1 MNIISSIVNNMTIRE
16 RKDGRLEG
24 RISIRGKRIGF
35 YGKTKTEVKNQAKEH
50 LQKVENGYKEPK
62 NVIFNEYM
70 EYWLTTFKKN
80 KIEFS
85 SYNRLCSVYAHQ
97 IHDSIGNKKIGQIT
111 TKDIQ
116 DLIDSHANPLDPA
129 VKPLALS
136 GLKRILNL
144 LNPCLKKAVEEGAIQ
159 KNPCEHVILPK
170 ESCILK
176 KTKQQFSLSDKELEE
191 FKVAAL
197 SKYKST
203 KDYRSRDA
211 LVLLLMLNLGLRV
224 GELLALEWTDVD
236 LQSEVVHISKTVQE
250 GITDYE
256 GGNEKKKNYQKTK
269 SSTKTPSGVRVLA
282 LNSMVLYYI
291 DELQKYD
298 ERHQITSKY
307 VACTGVGTM
316 NCSRNLQRS
325 LDRVINR
332 TNIQKHV
339 SLHTLRHTFGS
350 TLLRNGVN
358 IEVVSKLMGHSNITI
373 TYNKYIHVIQEEEAK
388 AMNGVNIC

>member
-1 MNIISSIVNNMTIRE
+1 M
-16 RKDGRLEG
+16 
-24 RISIRGKRIGF
+24 
-35 YGKTKTEVKNQAKEH
+35 
-50 LQKVENGYKEPK
+50 
-62 NVIFNEYM
+62 
-70 EYWLTTFKKN
+70 
-80 KIEFS
+80 
-85 SYNRLCSVYAHQ
+85 
-97 IHDSIGNKKIGQIT
+97 QIT

-144 LNPCLKKAVEEGAIQ
+144 LNPCLKKAVEEGVIQ

-298 ERHQITSKY
+298 ERHQIRSKY

>member
-24 RISIRGKRIGF
+24 RISIQGKRIGF

-97 IHDSIGNKKIGQIT
+97 IHNSIGNKKIGQIT

-116 DLIDSHANPLDPA
+116 DLIDSHTNPLDPA

-144 LNPCLKKAVEEGAIQ
+144 LNPCLKKAVEEGVIQ

-358 IEVVSKLMGHSNITI
+358 IEVVSKLMGYSNITI

>member
-1 MNIISSIVNNMTIRE
+1 M
-16 RKDGRLEG
+16 
-24 RISIRGKRIGF
+24 
-35 YGKTKTEVKNQAKEH
+35 
-50 LQKVENGYKEPK
+50 
-62 NVIFNEYM
+62 
-70 EYWLTTFKKN
+70 
-80 KIEFS
+80 
-85 SYNRLCSVYAHQ
+85 
-97 IHDSIGNKKIGQIT
+97 
-111 TKDIQ
+111 
-116 DLIDSHANPLDPA
+116 DPA

-144 LNPCLKKAVEEGAIQ
+144 LNPCLKKAVEEGVIQ

-236 LQSEVVHISKTVQE
+236 LQSEVVHIRKTVQE

-256 GGNEKKKNYQKTK
+256 GENEKKKNYQKTK

-298 ERHQITSKY
+298 ERHQIRSKY

-325 LDRVINR
+325 L
-332 TNIQKHV
+332 
-339 SLHTLRHTFGS
+339 
-350 TLLRNGVN
+350 
-358 IEVVSKLMGHSNITI
+358 IEL
-373 TYNKYIHVIQEEEAK
+373 
-388 AMNGVNIC
+388 

>member
-24 RISIRGKRIGF
+24 RISIQGKRIGF

-116 DLIDSHANPLDPA
+116 DLIDSHANPLDSA

-144 LNPCLKKAVEEGAIQ
+144 LNPCLKKAVEEGVIQ

-256 GGNEKKKNYQKTK
+256 GGNDKKKNYQKTK

-291 DELQKYD
+291 GELQKYD

>member
-24 RISIRGKRIGF
+24 RISIQGKRKGF

-62 NVIFNEYM
+62 SIIFNEYM
-70 EYWLTTFKKN
+70 EYWLTTFKEN
-80 KIEFS
+80 KIESS
-85 SYNRLCSVYAHQ
+85 SYNRLCSVYTHQ

-144 LNPCLKKAVEEGAIQ
+144 LNPCLKKAVEEGVIQ

-256 GGNEKKKNYQKTK
+256 VGNEKKKNYQKTK

>member
-24 RISIRGKRIGF
+24 RISIQGKRIGF

-62 NVIFNEYM
+62 SIIFNEYM
-70 EYWLTTFKKN
+70 EYWLTTFKEN
-80 KIEFS
+80 KIESS
-85 SYNRLCSVYAHQ
+85 SYNRLCSVYTHQ

-144 LNPCLKKAVEEGAIQ
+144 LNPCLKKAVEEGVIQ

-256 GGNEKKKNYQKTK
+256 VGNEKKKNYQKTK

>member
-1 MNIISSIVNNMTIRE
+1 MTIRE

-24 RISIRGKRIGF
+24 RISIQGKRIGF

-85 SYNRLCSVYAHQ
+85 SYNRLYSVYAHQ
-97 IHDSIGNKKIGQIT
+97 IHNSIGNKKIGQIT

-144 LNPCLKKAVEEGAIQ
+144 LNPCLKKAVEEGVIQ

-358 IEVVSKLMGHSNITI
+358 IEVVSKLMGYSNITI

>member
-24 RISIRGKRIGF
+24 RISIQGKRIGF

-97 IHDSIGNKKIGQIT
+97 IHNSIGNKKIGQIT

-144 LNPCLKKAVEEGAIQ
+144 LNPCLKKAVEEGVIQ

-256 GGNEKKKNYQKTK
+256 GGNE
-269 SSTKTPSGVRVLA
+269 
-282 LNSMVLYYI
+282 
-291 DELQKYD
+291 
-298 ERHQITSKY
+298 
-307 VACTGVGTM
+307 
-316 NCSRNLQRS
+316 
-325 LDRVINR
+325 
-332 TNIQKHV
+332 
-339 SLHTLRHTFGS
+339 
-350 TLLRNGVN
+350 VN
-358 IEVVSKLMGHSNITI
+358 
-373 TYNKYIHVIQEEEAK
+373 AP
-388 AMNGVNIC
+388 

>member
-24 RISIRGKRIGF
+24 RISIQGKRIGF

-97 IHDSIGNKKIGQIT
+97 IHNSIGNKKIGQIT

-144 LNPCLKKAVEEGAIQ
+144 LNPCLKKAVEEGVIQ

-197 SKYKST
+197 SKYNST

-373 TYNKYIHVIQEEEAK
+373 TYNKYIHVI
-388 AMNGVNIC
+388 

>member
-24 RISIRGKRIGF
+24 RISIQGKRIGF

-97 IHDSIGNKKIGQIT
+97 IHNSIGNKKIGQIT

-144 LNPCLKKAVEEGAIQ
+144 LNPCLKKAVEEGVIQ

-282 LNSMVLYYI
+282 LNSMVHYYI

-358 IEVVSKLMGHSNITI
+358 IEVVSKLMGYSNITI

>member
-24 RISIRGKRIGF
+24 RISIQGKRIGF
-35 YGKTKTEVKNQAKEH
+35 YGKTKTEVKNQAKDH

-62 NVIFNEYM
+62 CIIFNEYM
-70 EYWLTTFKKN
+70 EYWLTTFKEN
-80 KIEFS
+80 KIESS

-97 IHDSIGNKKIGQIT
+97 IHDSIGNKKIGQIS

-144 LNPCLKKAVEEGAIQ
+144 LNPCLKKAVEEGVIQ

-256 GGNEKKKNYQKTK
+256 VGNEKKKNYQKTK

>member
-24 RISIRGKRIGF
+24 RISIQGKRIGF
-35 YGKTKTEVKNQAKEH
+35 YGKTKTEVKNQANEH

-62 NVIFNEYM
+62 SVIFNEYM

-85 SYNRLCSVYAHQ
+85 SYNRLCSIYAHQ

-144 LNPCLKKAVEEGAIQ
+144 LKPCLKKAVEEGVIQ

-236 LQSEVVHISKTVQE
+236 LQSEVVHIRKTVQE

-298 ERHQITSKY
+298 ERHQIRSKY

>member
-16 RKDGRLEG
+16 RKVGRLEG
-24 RISIRGKRIGF
+24 RISIQGKRIGF
-35 YGKTKTEVKNQAKEH
+35 YGKTKTEVKNQAKDH

-62 NVIFNEYM
+62 CIIFNEYM
-70 EYWLTTFKKN
+70 EYWLTTFKEN
-80 KIEFS
+80 KIESS

-97 IHDSIGNKKIGQIT
+97 IHDSIGNKKIGQIS

-144 LNPCLKKAVEEGAIQ
+144 LNPCLKKAVEEGVIQ

-256 GGNEKKKNYQKTK
+256 VGNEKKKNYQKTK

>member
-24 RISIRGKRIGF
+24 RISIQGKRIGF

-97 IHDSIGNKKIGQIT
+97 IHNSIGNKKIGQIT

-144 LNPCLKKAVEEGAIQ
+144 LNPCLKKAVEEGVIQ
-159 KNPCEHVILPK
+159 KNPCEHVILRK

-358 IEVVSKLMGHSNITI
+358 IEVVSKLMGYSNITI